1 MIQFRARH
9 GARYF
14 FLPSAQTFETFARN
28 LISPSAFT
36 SLETGERESHGFLF
50 RREKEKRITR
60 IVLDRALCRKG
71 DCLEKWMKGGA
82 GWVYFCAVPL
92 SFPSEGRS
100 SFLSPFHSTF
110 PLSDRDNSSD
120 SSLSARG
127 FTVKTSFAALSS
139 ISGCCACAGFSFSLA
154 RSLARSRVLD
164 LRGRRVID
172 DDARF
177 GGARRS
183 AAFRGIEIA
192 RGGGRRGV
200 IDAVI
205 SRN

>member
-127 FTVKTSFAALSS
+127 FTVKTSFAALAS

-154 RSLARSRVLD
+154 RSLARSLSC
-164 LRGRRVID
+164 
-172 DDARF
+172 ARF
-177 GGARRS
+177 TWTARNR
-183 AAFRGIEIA
+183 
-192 RGGGRRGV
+192 
-200 IDAVI
+200 
-205 SRN
+205 